1 MFDAYPPVHIDMET
15 PSWKVP
21 LWISVGGASLTL
33 GSTGRAYSNCSSSW
47 SISRCSSMAWR
58 LNSRCLLLEFVFLFN
73 GQCLL
78 ILDVVFV

>member
-21 LWISVGGASLTL
+21 RWISVGGGASLTL

-47 SISRCSSMAWR
+47 SISRCSSMAW
-58 LNSRCLLLEFVFLFN
+58 LKLQMSTVGVCFSF
-73 GQCLL
+73 
-78 ILDVVFV
+78 